1 MGNLNNPNDNNFL
14 IFFSMIN
21 FFVFVF
27 KLLFELDID
36 ILAF

>member
-1 MGNLNNPNDNNFL
+1 MGNLNNPNDNNFF
-14 IFFSMIN
+14 FFSMIN